1 MQLEGAVAVAI
12 AGEELLLE
20 IGLVKAHVDEVGR
33 ADDLVNREVSR
44 AVRVELRKA
53 VAQRILLLA
62 AGKGRG
68 GGSGGARCA
77 RPANPLV
84 ERVRL
89 VALLV
94 NNHRPP
100 LADPVVMDKLA
111 VPHGVLY
118 AEMPLARDHH
128 LPLDGRLGA
137 RADHRRARH
146 PRIDEDVHNLER
158 RAALRIL

>member
-1 MQLEGAVAVAI
+1 MQLEGAVAVAV

-20 IGLVKAHVDEVGR
+20 VGLVEAHVDEVGR
-33 ADDLVNREVSR
+33 ADNLVNREVAR

-53 VAQRILLLA
+53 VAQRILLWRPGMGEEEEA
-62 AGKGRG
+62 A
-68 GGSGGARCA
+68 A
-77 RPANPLV
+77 PL
-84 ERVRL
+84 RSSPPTSSWNACDSLPSSSIIIVRRWQ
-89 VALLV
+89 
-94 NNHRPP
+94 N
-100 LADPVVMDKLA
+100 PVVMDELA

-137 RADHRRARH
+137 RADHRRACH

-158 RAALRIL
+158 RAALGIL